1 MSRRP
6 SARLVRWLPTG
17 PAGWLLL
24 AVVVYFAVSLTLSWL
39 RSVELQTSTW
49 DMGLYQQALWST
61 AHGRPFY
68 ETADVETG
76 GYGSLLQVHSTF
88 LLFALAPLYRLWPS
102 QLTLF
107 VVQSALVAGAA
118 VPLYLLGREVT
129 GSTRLGLLAGVVYL
143 AWTPTLSSNLYDFHA
158 EAFLP
163 IELFGLALLWEQERY
178 RAGIALAFVAFVTF
192 EFAPVLTFFV
202 AVFGLLTARERG
214 WLRSTGTPGV
224 VRDPAGWARF
234 RHWLLMPRVLA
245 SWALL
250 LASVAAY
257 GVLLYLRTDYL
268 LSALGT
274 YPLPAAASGYVIGV
288 TPSALGL
295 SFAYVGFAFS
305 SKVTYWLLLVAL
317 LGFVPLLA
325 PRALLLVAPWFAFT
339 MLSANAN
346 YTTLGF
352 QYGFLAGSALL
363 IAFVYGL
370 PEVRRLARTFLDA
383 PEEPTSVRFRWRL
396 TPRRRRA
403 AALIVGVGA
412 LLALNVA
419 LTPLDPVMQ
428 ETGLGSAYR
437 VSYALPSGS
446 ADLRS
451 LVGLIPP
458 GATVVASDN
467 LFPLVANDEA
477 AYSFLWAPD
486 PALGLPFDAT
496 HPPPYVLVAENSIG
510 AVSSWLTSLLY
521 NRAVYGVRGVDWSSA
536 AGAVLLFEAT
546 YAGPVAEFGARP
558 APGGTYF
565 GDSAVPINAGYTT
578 TVPGSAF
585 STVVR
590 SAPDTTGPVWNGPQS
605 SLAPGKYSI
614 MVSLRVTPIPGFP
627 PPNATSG
634 VVWVGATAFAVPS
647 LYGWTWPYSGLNV
660 TGWTT
665 VEFNVTVDEP
675 VIDFAVPGVL
685 LDSSIG
691 VTLNYLS
698 VAPQ

>member
-1 MSRRP
+1 MSER
-6 SARLVRWLPTG
+6 ARAGLFRWFPTG
-17 PAGWLLL
+17 IAGWLLL

-39 RSVELQTSTW
+39 RSIELQTSTW

-88 LLFALAPLYRLWPS
+88 LLFAVAPLYGLLPS

-129 GSTRLGLLAGVVYL
+129 GSARLGLLAGVVYL

-163 IELFGLALLWEQERY
+163 IELFGLALLWEQDRY
-178 RAGIALAFVAFVTF
+178 RAGLALALVAFVTF

-214 WLRSTGTPGV
+214 WLRSQRTRAATDGPGPWS
-224 VRDPAGWARF
+224 RLRS
-234 RHWLLMPRVLA
+234 WLALPRVQA
-245 SWALL
+245 SWVLL
-250 LASVAAY
+250 VASAVAYA
-257 GVLLYLRTDYL
+257 VLLYLRTDYL

-274 YPLPAAASGYVIGV
+274 YPLPAAASGYVIGA

-295 SFAYVGFAFS
+295 SFAYVGVAFS
-305 SKVTYWLLLVAL
+305 SKITYWLVLVAL

-370 PEVRRLARTFLDA
+370 PEARRLARTFLNA
-383 PEEPTSVRFRWRL
+383 PAPPPSERPRGRL
-396 TPRRRRA
+396 TRRRRRA
-403 AALIVGVGA
+403 VALVVGVGA

-419 LTPLDPVMQ
+419 LTPIDPMMQ
-428 ETGLGSAYR
+428 YTGLGSAYR
-437 VSYALPSGS
+437 LSYSLPSGS
-446 ADLRS
+446 ADLAR
-451 LVGLIPP
+451 LVGLMPP

-486 PALGLPFDAT
+486 PALGLPFDAA
-496 HPPPYVLVAENSIG
+496 HPPPYVLVAQSSVG
-510 AVSSWLTSLLY
+510 AVSSWITTLLY
-521 NRAVYGVRGVDWSSA
+521 HRAVYGVRGVDWMSA
-536 AGAVLLFEAT
+536 AGPVLLFEAS
-546 YAGPVAEFGARP
+546 YAGPAAAFGPAP

-565 GDSAVPINAGYTT
+565 GGSAVPINAGYTT
-578 TVPGSAF
+578 TDPGSAF
-585 STVVR
+585 PTVVR
-590 SAPDTTGPVWNGPQS
+590 SAPDTTGPVWNGPLS
-605 SLAPGKYSI
+605 ALAPGNYSVK
-614 MVSLRVTPIPGFP
+614 VSLRVNAIPGFP
-627 PPNATSG
+627 PPNATTG
-634 VVWVGATAFAVPS
+634 ALWVGATAFAVPS
-647 LYGWTWPYSGLNV
+647 LYGWTWPYSALNGS
-660 TGWTT
+660 GWTT
-665 VEFNVTVDEP
+665 VGFNVTVDEP

-685 LDSSIG
+685 LDSSLE

-698 VAPQ
+698 VTPQ